1 MDSIIIYGL
10 VYSMTLALTAIG
22 LSLTFG
28 ISGVANFAIGGL
40 YVLAGYLPWL
50 FISNFG
56 IPYPVAVVMSLLISA
71 IIGALIYQL
80 ILQRVRGYLLA
91 EVIGTFAIGIA
102 ILETIRASGLV
113 GFGAKIPP
121 FIQGTTMLLGV
132 PIDFQRIFI
141 VLTALIL
148 IGGLWLFTRRTKVGL
163 AFRGIAQNE
172 RTALAFGIES
182 DRIAMLSLV
191 AGSVLIAIAAIT
203 ILPLGLIHVDN
214 GYEVL
219 IIAIAVGIVGG
230 LESLPGII
238 LASFILGFSQTLAA
252 MFIGTHW
259 IMVVF
264 LAAIVIVLAL
274 RPSGLLGRFKE
285 IEERV

>member
-1 MDSIIIYGL
+1 MDVILIYGL
-10 VYSMTLALTAIG
+10 VYSMTLALYAIG

-50 FISNFG
+50 LISNLG
-56 IPYPVAVVMSLLISA
+56 LPYPIAVLISLIISA
-71 IIGALIYQL
+71 ILGAAIFWA
-80 ILQRVRGYLLA
+80 ILLRVRGYMLA

-121 FIQGTTMLLGV
+121 FVQGTTSVFGV
-132 PIDFQRIFI
+132 LIDYQRLFI
-141 VLTALIL
+141 IL
-148 IGGLWLFTRRTKVGL
+148 IALVLIVGLWLFTRRTKIGL

-172 RTALAFGIES
+172 RTALAFGIDS

-191 AGSVLIAIAAIT
+191 AGSVLIGISAIT

-214 GYEVL
+214 GYEIFVF
-219 IIAIAVGIVGG
+219 AIAVGIVGG
-230 LESLPGII
+230 LESMPGII
-238 LASFILGFSQTLAA
+238 LASFILGFSQTLAG
-252 MFIGTHW
+252 MYIGTHW

-264 LAAIVIVLAL
+264 LAAILVVLAL

-285 IEERV
+285 LEERV